1 MAFGAALCGYGNGP
15 SCPASG
21 VYDVYDAS
29 GVYDVYDVYDASG
42 AYGAS
47 QMYRMCMMCW
57 GAYDVMSRV
66 WCVGFAD
73 GGVYCRRW

>member
-21 VYDVYDAS
+21 
-29 GVYDVYDVYDASG
+29 VYDVYDASG